1 MKKLVLSV
9 LTVGVMF
16 AASAATKF
24 TLNIASEVTIAGQ
37 KVKPGE
43 YKVEVVG
50 SEATFKMNGKSFKLP
65 TSVEKDAKVNK
76 VTTVEASGLEI
87 RAIHVENS
95 DTRLV
100 FHDAPVTG
108 GTN

>member
-1 MKKLVLSV
+1 
-9 LTVGVMF
+9 MF

-24 TLNIASEVTIAGQ
+24 TLNIASEVTIAGT

-50 SEATFKMNGKSFKLP
+50 SEATFKVGGKSFKLP
-65 TSVEKDAKVNK
+65 TSVEKDTKVNK
-76 VTTVEASGLEI
+76 VTTIEASGLEI
-87 RAIHVENS
+87 RAIHVEHS
-95 DTRLV
+95 DTKLV
-100 FHDAPVTG
+100 FHDASPVTG